1 MNTFGKAVDLSKM
14 QMYHANL
21 SPDPSKV
28 LDKTKS
34 PATEIL
40 VMYFPLD
47 YTQAD
52 KDKFDGDIR
61 KLYKAVEDASKDY
74 TASAGGWI
82 IEELPIPDSD
92 EKGLAY
98 AGFIGWS
105 SVQAHL
111 DFRSTQEFKD
121 NIHLL
126 RGAKNLKKV
135 HVVHY
140 HGQEGKR

>member
-1 MNTFGKAVDLSKM
+1 M
-14 QMYHANL
+14 QMYHADVT
-21 SPDPSKV
+21 PDPKSV

-47 YTQAD
+47 YSQAD
-52 KDKFDGDIR
+52 RDKFDGDIR
-61 KLYKAVEDASKDY
+61 KLYKVVEENSTDY
-74 TASAGGWI
+74 TASAGGWV
-82 IEELPIPDSD
+82 IEELTIPDTD
-92 EKGLAY
+92 EKALAY

-111 DFRSTQEFKD
+111 DFRSTQAFKD

-126 RGAKNLKKV
+126 RGAKDLKKFN
-135 HVVHY
+135 VVHY
-140 HGQEGKR
+140 HGSKVGV